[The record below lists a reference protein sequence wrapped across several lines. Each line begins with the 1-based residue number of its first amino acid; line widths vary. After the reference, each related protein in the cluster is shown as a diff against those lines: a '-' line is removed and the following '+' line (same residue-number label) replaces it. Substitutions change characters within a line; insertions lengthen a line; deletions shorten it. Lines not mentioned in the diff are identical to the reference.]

1 MPAFTKNGLMTS
13 RKTAA
18 VAKTGAAAAAGN
30 TAVVSPWKKTRD
42 LASEREAKRDAVL
55 RTAAQ
60 MFNEKGF
67 HATSLDDVAERLHIT
82 KPTLYYYVKNK
93 DDILFQCV
101 SRGLVLLQ
109 DAIRDVAQSGGTAK
123 DKLFAA
129 MRQYAEIVTMD
140 FGMCVIRVGED
151 PLPLES
157 RKKLR
162 AMKRQLDM
170 EFRQLIQQGI
180 EEGSMA
186 PCDPKMAAFTI
197 AGALSWIGRWYS
209 PDGPLSADDIARQ
222 MIALLSLGVC
232 RTDPAPLKT
241 PKAAK
246 KDKQGTSLP
255 ARKRAGKAA

>member
-1 MPAFTKNGLMTS
+1 MA
-13 RKTAA
+13 
-18 VAKTGAAAAAGN
+18 
-30 TAVVSPWKKTRD
+30 SPWKKIRD
-42 LASEREAKRDAVL
+42 AGKEREEKREAVL

-67 HATSLDDVAERLHIT
+67 HATSLDEVAERLHIT

-101 SRGLVLLQ
+101 SRGLALLR
-109 DAIRDVAQSGGTAK
+109 DAILVVARSGGTAE

-162 AMKRQLDM
+162 NMKGAIDM
-170 EFRQLIQQGI
+170 EFRQLIEQGI
-180 EEGSMA
+180 AEGSMA

-209 PDGPLSADDIARQ
+209 PEGPMHPDDIATEV
-222 MIALLSLGVC
+222 INLLSFGVC
-232 RTDPAPLKT
+232 HRRVERHRVMVSPATSAPARQRRKRVVKT
-241 PKAAK
+241 P
-246 KDKQGTSLP
+246 
-255 ARKRAGKAA
+255 

>member
-1 MPAFTKNGLMTS
+1 MTS
-13 RKTAA
+13 RKTPAS
-18 VAKTGAAAAAGN
+18 KTATPPETS
-30 TAVVSPWKKTRD
+30 TASPWKKTRD
-42 LASEREAKRDAVL
+42 VGKEREEKREAVL

-67 HATSLDDVAERLHIT
+67 HATSLDEVAERLHIT

-101 SRGLVLLQ
+101 SRGLALLQ
-109 DAIRDVAQSGGTAK
+109 DAILVVGQSGGTAE

-162 AMKRQLDM
+162 SMKGAIDM
-170 EFRQLIQQGI
+170 EFRQLIEQGI
-180 EEGSMA
+180 AEGSMA

-209 PDGPLSADDIARQ
+209 PEGPMHPDDIATQ
-222 MIALLSLGVC
+222 VINLLSFGISHRRVEQHSANVSASAS
-232 RTDPAPLKT
+232 API
-241 PKAAK
+241 
-246 KDKQGTSLP
+246 
-255 ARKRAGKAA
+255 RKRPRKTIKAP